1 MRFAGA
7 VCLSAVGR
15 GGRDGVLVVE
25 LELVGYLVMVKSTNT
40 EVDAEDEEHH
50 NSYTTT
56 RCKNERSIVEL
67 S

>member
-7 VCLSAVGR
+7 VCLSGVGR
-15 GGRDGVLVVE
+15 GAHDGVLVVE

-40 EVDAEDEEHH
+40 KVDAEGEEHH
-50 NSYTTT
+50 NSYTTI
-56 RCKNERSIVEL
+56 RCKNERSMVEL